1 MSIILY
7 ALQTFY
13 HSCIDMIKASIL
25 FTYLRIFHL
34 PNEKIRIALWVIM
47 AINILSGLAFIFVS
61 LFRCQPIS
69 LAWKFWT
76 GKATGK
82 STQIWGMNLARRKK
96 IAVMSMFSLGL
107 FITIVSAIRIPAL
120 LDFRKDPLNP
130 TVAMMPIV
138 IWSGVELNVGIFIA
152 CIPSIRQFFVRFIL
166 GHSEKK
172 KCLAPITSG

>member
-1 MSIILY
+1 
-7 ALQTFY
+7 
-13 HSCIDMIKASIL
+13 
-25 FTYLRIFHL
+25 
-34 PNEKIRIALWVIM
+34 M

-69 LAWKFWT
+69 LAWTFWT

-82 STQIWGMNLARRKK
+82 CIGIVYVALSHAGINIALDLCMLILPATQIWGMNLARRKK
-96 IAVMSMFSLGL
+96 IAVISMFSLSL

-172 KCLAPITSG
+172 KRLAPITSG